1 MRDIVG
7 SVVLGMCLAACGGG
21 GGGGGGGAAEPSG
34 GGEGKSGGDSDGG
47 GDVMVP
53 PEKMDEINVR
63 LDRKRP
69 TAARCLSDA
78 ILSGEAPRST
88 RGKMTIEFVVSTAG
102 KAESIKVTSSTLNNA
117 VVEGCVISKVA
128 EIGFP
133 ELPKPLEWSYTFS
146 MDSN

>member
-1 MRDIVG
+1 MREIVG
-7 SVVLGMCLAACGGG
+7 TVVLGLCLAACGGG
-21 GGGGGGGAAEPSG
+21 GTKEPAEPSG
-34 GGEGKSGGDSDGG
+34 GGGGEGGGDEGG

-78 ILSGEAPRST
+78 VLSGEAPKST
-88 RGKMTIEFVVSTAG
+88 RGKMTIEFVVSMAG
-102 KAESIKVTSSTLNNA
+102 KAEAIKVTSSTINNA
-117 VVEGCVISKVA
+117 AVESCVVAKIA
-128 EIGFP
+128 EIAFP
-133 ELPKPLEWSYTFS
+133 ELPKPLDWSYTFA

>member
-1 MRDIVG
+1 
-7 SVVLGMCLAACGGG
+7 
-21 GGGGGGGAAEPSG
+21 
-34 GGEGKSGGDSDGG
+34 
-47 GDVMVP
+47 VMVP